1 MIVIDKG
8 FTLIE
13 ILVSMAVMAIV
24 LATLFQLQSSTV
36 DLSESVQFKESAQM
50 LVRQQLAALPL
61 LDFDSEELQSTS
73 EDFQT
78 RYTTSVEIV
87 SADELA
93 DWEGILSGD
102 RASRLKK
109 ILVEVSDQSRG
120 RQFKVETW
128 RYIND

>member
-1 MIVIDKG
+1 MIVTDKG

-24 LATLFQLQSSTV
+24 LATLFKLQSSTV
-36 DLSESVQFKESAQM
+36 NLSESVQFKESAQM
-50 LVRQQLAALPL
+50 VVRQQLAALTL
-61 LDFDSEELQSTS
+61 LDFDSEELQSIS

-102 RASRLKK
+102 RTNRFKK
-109 ILVEVSDQSRG
+109 IIVEVSDQGRG
-120 RQFKVETW
+120 RKFKVETW